1 MREFAARLI
10 AFEASGSRTPIDGV
24 SAAFAVPDKMR
35 ANLTTLMGSG
45 GHRAL
50 PMRTLVLAGAE
61 VPWLRGTRV
70 DNGGNLERPAPAAG
84 APVAGAP
91 VAGAPVADLSVNADE
106 VIEGGV
112 VLVAQLIGLLV
123 AFIGERLTLQLVG
136 EVWPKLP
143 AKDLKFKI

>member
-10 AFEASGSRTPIDGV
+10 AFEASGSRTPNSEV

-50 PMRTLVLAGAE
+50 LMRTLVLAGAE

-70 DNGGNLERPAPAAG
+70 ANGGNLERPAPAAG
-84 APVAGAP
+84 APVAGTP
-91 VAGAPVADLSVNADE
+91 VSGLSVNADE

-112 VLVAQLIGLLV
+112 VLAAQLIGLLV
-123 AFIGERLTLQLVG
+123 AFIGERLTLQLVS